1 MKTFKI
7 LFTAFIIAGFAT
19 SAMATDVQTTQEVS
33 ASAAVIDDIS
43 IEKTQDVD
51 FGAVERGG
59 SVVIDTKKA
68 EPDITANGGLG
79 GDWSFGEIEVTAT
92 EGVSFQVNWPG
103 AFNLVNLSGEG
114 EETMQFTPEFSL
126 NNVLYESGGEVI
138 ANSGIDTFRIGGALV
153 VGEEQA
159 AGQYE
164 GTFVVTAE
172 YN

>member
-1 MKTFKI
+1 MKTLKI
-7 LFTAFIIAGFAT
+7 LFAALIIAGFAT
-19 SAMATDVQTTQEVS
+19 SAMAQDVTTTQNVT

-43 IEKTQDVD
+43 IEKKLDVD
-51 FGAVERGG
+51 FGAVQRNG

-79 GDWSFGEIEVTAT
+79 GEWSFGEIEVTAT

-103 AFNLVNLSGEG
+103 AFNLVNQSGG
-114 EETMQFTPEFSL
+114 GAETMEFTPEFSL
-126 NNVLYESGGEVI
+126 NNLLYESGEEVI
-138 ANSGIDTFRIGGALV
+138 ASSGIDTFRIGGTLV
-153 VGEEQA
+153 VGEEQV

-164 GTFVVTAE
+164 GIFIVTAE